1 MEGAVTDMIGG
12 LVPLNDFIAGLR
24 TDVLLQRDSGGE
36 SCVRLLDAIERH
48 ASLEEEALG
57 EYDRLA
63 EASGDPVIALV
74 MRLILE
80 DEERHHTLL
89 KRIAAT
95 LRDALNWS
103 HTPGALPNPDEVGLP
118 DKNLVSL
125 ARGLIDEEHSGA
137 SALRRLAQ
145 REKGVDGG
153 LDSLLLEMMAM
164 DSDKHAHL
172 LRFVQRR
179 LESRAD
185 QDN

>member
-1 MEGAVTDMIGG
+1 MAEMIGG
-12 LVPLNDFIAGLR
+12 IVPLNDFFAGLR
-24 TDVLLQRDSGGE
+24 ADVLLQRDAGGE
-36 SCVRLLDAIERH
+36 TCVRLLDAIEQH
-48 ASLEEEALG
+48 ASLEEKALG

-63 EASGDPVIALV
+63 EASADPVIALI

-103 HTPGALPNPDEVGLP
+103 HSPGALPHAEEVGLQ

-125 ARGLIDEEHSGA
+125 ARALIDEEHTGA
-137 SALRRLAQ
+137 AALRRLAQ
-145 REKGVDGG
+145 RERGVDGG

-172 LRFVQRR
+172 LQFVQRR
-179 LESRAD
+179 LESRAHVD
-185 QDN
+185 D

>member
-1 MEGAVTDMIGG
+1 MTEMIGG

-24 TDVLLQRDSGGE
+24 ADVLLQGDAGGE
-36 SCVRLLDAIERH
+36 TCIRLLDAIEQP
-48 ASLEEEALG
+48 ASLEEDALA

-63 EASGDPVIALV
+63 EASADPVIALT

-80 DEERHHTLL
+80 DEDRHHTLL

-95 LRDALNWS
+95 PRDALNWS
-103 HTPGALPNPDEVGLP
+103 HTPAALPHADEVGLP

-125 ARGLIDEEHSGA
+125 ARALIDEERTGA
-137 SALRRLAQ
+137 AALRRLEE
-145 REKGVDGG
+145 REEGVDGG

-179 LESRAD
+179 LESRAGA
-185 QDN
+185 DN